1 VEAPDLL
8 PFLEGDTEIPSHVR
22 RRSSLASAGSG
33 MIGFLFLE
41 SARAILVARLFAL
54 LRDPRSILVGE
65 W

>member
-1 VEAPDLL
+1 
-8 PFLEGDTEIPSHVR
+8 
-22 RRSSLASAGSG
+22 